1 MKKLIDL
8 LKKIPFDK
16 LLHYTIALILFMGV
30 YRFCK
35 DFNISTVISK
45 TISIVVII
53 IICILK
59 EVYDKKDYGLFDIKD
74 IIAGEIGILTGVIL
88 M

>member
-8 LKKIPFDK
+8 LKKIPYDK
-16 LLHYTIALILFMGV
+16 LLHYTIALILFMGI
-30 YRFCK
+30 YHFCK
-35 DFNISTVISK
+35 QFNGNTLLTKVFSAI
-45 TISIVVII
+45 IVT

-59 EVYDKKDYGLFDIKD
+59 EVYDKKDYGLFDVKD